1 MSSSP
6 VAALSTAL
14 ASTRRQLFEPFDAA
28 RYAALA
34 FAVWLAQFGSAGGLS
49 PGLRG
54 TPNVPAGPAGPIEAP
69 DAASLQEVAAQVAP
83 WLPMIAAGV
92 ALAAILGFLVGAF
105 VLWLQSRGTFLVID
119 NLAHGTAAIGGP
131 WRDQAQPANALFRF
145 RLLVNTVGGLVA
157 LSTAGVVA
165 WAVWGSVL
173 AGAFDPARIGVA
185 VAGGV
190 LAGSFLLVVG
200 ITDACAT
207 EFVAPLM
214 YVRRG
219 STWSGFRDLGALV
232 AREPGGFVLYLL
244 LRFVVAIAAGLVTVL
259 GTVFTC
265 GLAMLPFIGTLVLL
279 PVFVYQRMFA
289 LHFLAGLADDLR
301 PLALLVPEPS
311 APSHPISDPLP
322 AR

>member
-1 MSSSP
+1 MSSP

-14 ASTRRQLFEPFDAA
+14 TSTRRQLFDPFDAT

-34 FAVWLAQFGSAGGLS
+34 FTVWLAHFGSAGGLS

-54 TPNVPAGPAGPIEAP
+54 SPNVPAGPAGPIEAP
-69 DAASLQEVAAQVAP
+69 DAAKVQEVAAQLAP
-83 WLPMIAAGV
+83 WLPTIAAGV
-92 ALAAILGFLVGAF
+92 AVAALLGFLFGAV

-119 NLAHGTAAIGGP
+119 NLAHGRAAIGAP
-131 WRDQAQPANALFRF
+131 WREQAQPANALFRF
-145 RLLVNTVGGLVA
+145 RLLVNFTGGLVA
-157 LSTAGVVA
+157 LLTAAFVA

-173 AGAFDPARIGVA
+173 TGTVDPARIGMA
-185 VAGGV
+185 IAGGV
-190 LAGSFLLVVG
+190 LAGGFLVVVG

-232 AREPGGFVLYLL
+232 MREPGSFVLYLL
-244 LRFVVAIAAGLVTVL
+244 LRLAVAIAAGLAMVL
-259 GTVFTC
+259 GTVLTC
-265 GLAMLPFIGTLVLL
+265 GLAMLPFVGTLVLL
-279 PVFVYQRMFA
+279 PVFVYERMYA
-289 LHFLAGLADDLR
+289 LHFMAGLADDLR
-301 PLALLVPEPS
+301 PLALIAPEPS
-311 APSHPISDPLP
+311 APSHPAGEPLP